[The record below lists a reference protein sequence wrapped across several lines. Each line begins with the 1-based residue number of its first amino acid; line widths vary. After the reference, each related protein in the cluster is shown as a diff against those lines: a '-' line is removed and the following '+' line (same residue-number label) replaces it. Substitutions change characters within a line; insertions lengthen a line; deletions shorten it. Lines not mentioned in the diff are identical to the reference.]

1 MTDYN
6 FNPKIGDK
14 IDDLPEDDDYKEF
27 LKNVLELE
35 KLDTLESDIKFNT
48 EYDKRTD
55 DFLKKHGNDDS
66 TDDDSD
72 DSTDDDSDD
81 N

>member
-1 MTDYN
+1 M
-6 FNPKIGDK
+6 
-14 IDDLPEDDDYKEF
+14 PEDDDYKEF

-35 KLDTLESDIKFNT
+35 KLDTSENDVKFNT

-55 DFLKKHGNDDS
+55 DFLKKHG
-66 TDDDSD
+66 SD

>member
-35 KLDTLESDIKFNT
+35 KVDTLESDVKFST

-55 DFLKKHGNDDS
+55 DFLKKHPDFFADDS
-66 TDDDSD
+66 ADSADSD
-72 DSTDDDSDD
+72 